1 MDSRPISRST
11 LSRSPRTRSK
21 ISSAVRDWPSFPNAI
36 RVLSVASLLEQT
48 TEIVCGKTRDFF
60 RLAVSQVS
68 QFACGFDDKRRL
80 VALAAFWHGSQERRV
95 GFNQQAI
102 GWSEA
107 SRGLDIKRLGEGHD
121 AAEA

>member
-48 TEIVCGKTRDFF
+48 TEVVCGKTSDFLPLNTAQIGQ
-60 RLAVSQVS
+60 LAR
-68 QFACGFDDKRRL
+68 GLDDEGWL
-80 VALAAFWHGSQERRV
+80 VAFTAFWHRSQERRV
-95 GFNQQAI
+95 GFNKQ
-102 GWSEA
+102 
-107 SRGLDIKRLGEGHD
+107 
-121 AAEA
+121 